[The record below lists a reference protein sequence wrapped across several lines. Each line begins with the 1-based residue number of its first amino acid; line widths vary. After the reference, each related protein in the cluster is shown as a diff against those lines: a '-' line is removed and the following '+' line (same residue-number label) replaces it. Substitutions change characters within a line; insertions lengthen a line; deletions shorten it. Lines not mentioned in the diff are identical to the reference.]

1 MATLRR
7 TLTCVTFLAVRVA
20 SWPHFLLE
28 HDCTK
33 GIALVAGGLR
43 QLPRIMNVIPTED
56 PTMLQVFAGRDV
68 LGHDESIDLLDGA
81 TVTTGAPLTLVYAGV
96 MVPDTQTVFVT
107 SHGLLE
113 GAEPCGS
120 EEGSLLCS
128 SCGAGWLRHATW
140 TPTRSGVAQVAVGF
154 AHGNYGTPAVTV
166 GIRTLHVVE
175 ADNATA
181 AGAREGG
188 YSEVRKGDGDAQC
201 GVACTIAASMQ
212 RRLCTLVSGERC
224 T

>member
-1 MATLRR
+1 M
-7 TLTCVTFLAVRVA
+7 FLAASVA

-68 LGHDESIDLLDGA
+68 VGHDQTPELLDGA

-113 GAEPCGS
+113 GAESCGS

-140 TPTRSGVAQVAVGF
+140 IPTRAGVAQVAVGF

-166 GIRTLHVVE
+166 GIRTLTVVE
-175 ADNATA
+175 AENVTSAVAVEDEYSPA
-181 AGAREGG
+181 AEGVD
-188 YSEVRKGDGDAQC
+188 EADC
-201 GVACTIAASMQ
+201 GVACTVQ
-212 RRLCTLVSGERC
+212 RRLCTLVSEQCR
-224 T
+224 